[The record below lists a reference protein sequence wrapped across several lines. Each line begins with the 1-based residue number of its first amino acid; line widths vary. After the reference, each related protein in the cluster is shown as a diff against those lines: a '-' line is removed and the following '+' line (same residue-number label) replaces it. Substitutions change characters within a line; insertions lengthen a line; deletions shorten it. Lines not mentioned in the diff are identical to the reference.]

1 MIILAPKIVSPP
13 SSTAFNIE
21 LQENYVVECVGTNPP
36 KFEVCAVI
44 RHQGEYLCLQRRK
57 DPRAYFSRK
66 FEFPTAH
73 QKCCETPQEALIR
86 AVEQK
91 LGLDIQVR
99 AYFHT
104 AHYQANQQPYTK
116 DVFLCEST
124 HRTLKRTAH
133 LQTLWLLR
141 EALDALDWTD
151 ADRTILSLIT
161 PDFNPT
167 DLPVVQ
173 NVYFHY

>member
-1 MIILAPKIVSPP
+1 VSPP